1 MTNNNNYYENN
12 GDNESSDNESSDN
25 DSSDNDSSD
34 NESLNNDD
42 QQKCEFIAN
51 SEHLFDTD
59 YYATFERDNTYY
71 LTIPYLNENNYLKD
85 LHISSRG
92 FFNHSLQS
100 VQNYIREYTVS
111 SKIPDKSSFE
121 IVKTSYIQ
129 LPGGFTLANVIIK
142 TFWLR
147 IVQRRW
153 RNVIRKRNQMIF
165 RVVKD
170 REYGMRRQQIPTLRG
185 CMADMK

>member
-1 MTNNNNYYENN
+1 MTNNNNYYEN
-12 GDNESSDNESSDN
+12 DEISSDNEISSEN
-25 DSSDNDSSD
+25 ESLD
-34 NESLNNDD
+34 NESLSENESLDDD
-42 QQKCEFIAN
+42 QKKCEFIAN
-51 SEHLFDTD
+51 SEHLYDAD

-92 FFNHSLQS
+92 FFNHSLYS

-111 SKIPDKSSFE
+111 SVIPDNSSLE
-121 IVKTSYIQ
+121 IVKTSYLQ
-129 LPGGFTLANVIIK
+129 LPGGITVANVIIK

-153 RNVIRKRNQMIF
+153 RNVLKKRNQI
-165 RVVKD
+165 RK
-170 REYGMRRQQIPTLRG
+170 PTVSL
-185 CMADMK
+185 

>member
-1 MTNNNNYYENN
+1 MTNNNNYYEN
-12 GDNESSDNESSDN
+12 DNESSDNESSDN
-25 DSSDNDSSD
+25 
-34 NESLNNDD
+34 ESLDDD

-51 SEHLFDTD
+51 SEHLYDAD

-71 LTIPYLNENNYLKD
+71 LTIPYLHENNYLKD
-85 LHISSRG
+85 LHISTRG
-92 FFNHSLQS
+92 FFNHSLYS

-111 SKIPDKSSFE
+111 SVIPDNSSLE

-129 LPGGFTLANVIIK
+129 LPGGITVANVIIK

-153 RNVIRKRNQMIF
+153 RNVLKKRNQI
-165 RVVKD
+165 RK
-170 REYGMRRQQIPTLRG
+170 PTVSL
-185 CMADMK
+185 

>member
-1 MTNNNNYYENN
+1 MTNNNNYYEN
-12 GDNESSDNESSDN
+12 DEISSDN
-25 DSSDNDSSD
+25 DLSDNDLSD
-34 NESLNNDD
+34 NESLDDD
-42 QQKCEFIAN
+42 QKKCEFIAN
-51 SEHLFDTD
+51 SEHLYDAD

-92 FFNHSLQS
+92 FFNHSLYS
-100 VQNYIREYTVS
+100 VQNYIREYTVTS
-111 SKIPDKSSFE
+111 VIPDNSSLE

-129 LPGGFTLANVIIK
+129 LPGGITVANVIIK

-153 RNVIRKRNQMIF
+153 RNVLKKRNQI
-165 RVVKD
+165 RK
-170 REYGMRRQQIPTLRG
+170 PTDTSL
-185 CMADMK
+185 

>member
-1 MTNNNNYYENN
+1 MTNNNNYYEN
-12 GDNESSDNESSDN
+12 DEI
-25 DSSDNDSSD
+25 SSD
-34 NESLNNDD
+34 NESLSDND
-42 QQKCEFIAN
+42 QKKCEFIAN
-51 SEHLFDTD
+51 SEHLYDAD

-92 FFNHSLQS
+92 FFNHSLYS

-111 SKIPDKSSFE
+111 SVIPDNSSLE

-129 LPGGFTLANVIIK
+129 LPCGIMVANVIIK

-153 RNVIRKRNQMIF
+153 RNVMKKHIQP
-165 RVVKD
+165 
-170 REYGMRRQQIPTLRG
+170 QLRG
-185 CMADMK
+185 CLADMKKRIQ

>member
-1 MTNNNNYYENN
+1 MTNNNNYY
-12 GDNESSDNESSDN
+12 DNDNESSDN
-25 DSSDNDSSD
+25 DSLSENDSLD
-34 NESLNNDD
+34 DD
-42 QQKCEFIAN
+42 QKKCEFIAN
-51 SEHLFDTD
+51 SEHLYDAD

-92 FFNHSLQS
+92 FFNHSLYS

-111 SKIPDKSSFE
+111 SVIPDNSSLE
-121 IVKTSYIQ
+121 IVKTSYVQ
-129 LPGGFTLANVIIK
+129 LPGGFTVANVIIK

-153 RNVIRKRNQMIF
+153 RNVMKKHIQP
-165 RVVKD
+165 
-170 REYGMRRQQIPTLRG
+170 QLRG
-185 CMADMK
+185 CLADMKKRIQ

>member
-1 MTNNNNYYENN
+1 MTNNNNYYEN
-12 GDNESSDNESSDN
+12 DEISSDN
-25 DSSDNDSSD
+25 DLSD
-34 NESLNNDD
+34 NESLSENESLDDD
-42 QQKCEFIAN
+42 QKKCEFIAN
-51 SEHLFDTD
+51 SEHLYDAD

-92 FFNHSLQS
+92 FFNHSLYS

-111 SKIPDKSSFE
+111 SVIPDNSSLE

-129 LPGGFTLANVIIK
+129 LPGGITVANVIIK

-153 RNVIRKRNQMIF
+153 RNVLKKHIQP
-165 RVVKD
+165 
-170 REYGMRRQQIPTLRG
+170 QLRG
-185 CMADMK
+185 CLEDMKKRIQ